1 MGSISGAGTIKVS
14 GDVTSNDLSVG
25 GTVYVSLVGSTNQV
39 LTGTG
44 VLKNLNVSKV
54 GGNVLLPTDFNLVGG
69 KLTGGGLIQ
78 NTGGKLNF
86 GNGVFAAYMVDFT
99 GTIDDVEINIS
110 NNTLTLQSDLVINK
124 TLTITTV
131 GSING
136 AGTIKVSGDV
146 TSNDTSVG
154 GTVYVSMEG
163 SMDQVLTGTG
173 VLKNLNVSQTV
184 GSSVLLPSNF
194 NLVVGTLT
202 GDGLIKND
210 GGKLNFGNGVFASYT
225 VNFTGTIDDVEINI
239 SNNTLTLQSDLVIN
253 NTLTIT
259 TVGSISGAGTIKVS
273 GDVTSNDL
281 SYGGNAFV
289 SLVSGINQNLT
300 GTGVLNNLDISK
312 TGGDVL
318 MGGFNKNFTLVTVSA
333 GQWDVLN
340 NTVAASGGFT
350 AQGGLITGA
359 GTLNGNVTVNNAG
372 TLGGTV
378 FINGNVIANTGGTI
392 NPGASPGCMT
402 INGNLTLNSGS
413 TFFVEIDGDTPCTEH
428 DQTIVNGT
436 VSING
441 ATLGGITSTV
451 PTSIIKII
459 DNNLTDG
466 IGGIKFAGAPEG
478 SCVLIG
484 TQSYLISYLGGDGN
498 DVTLSPFIP
507 EINVAGNATSIPD
520 GDVTPDV
527 LDDTDFGNVSVGTTH
542 DHTFTI
548 QNLGT
553 GTLNLTGGTIVSIS
567 GDPEFT
573 IQTQPL
579 TSSIANG
586 GPDLTFVVQF
596 SPTTIGS
603 RTATISIS
611 NDDCDEDPY
620 TFVVQA
626 EGIIPGAALDFDSV
640 DDLVNIGSDL
650 VLDNLSSFTVEAW
663 INPRTM
669 GETSQGRI
677 LDKGEVTFYVA
688 SALPTVNNIL
698 IGNVGYSGGLAN
710 YHSVNNTIVTGS
722 WAHVAMVHDA
732 TTKTTR
738 LYYNGTEVS
747 YSIATAGSGTRN
759 DDSALDMTIG
769 NAVTT
774 TRTFDGGIDEV
785 RIWNR
790 ILCQPEIQNNMNC
803 ELAGNETGL
812 VAYYQFNQGIAGG
825 SNPTE
830 TTLDD
835 LTANNNDGT
844 LTSFALT
851 GPTSNWVEPG
861 GVVSGTSC
869 TPFVDNTNPSITCPS
884 NQTVNANASC
894 QASLSNFV
902 PSTTA
907 SDNCT
912 ANPVITQ
919 SPAPGSTLVLGPNT
933 IIMTATDAAGNT
945 GTCSFIVTVVDNTN
959 PSISCPADI
968 IVSNDN
974 GLCGATV
981 IYSTPSGTDN
991 CSGQTTTQSAG
1002 LASSAF
1008 YPVGTTT
1015 NTFLVTDA
1023 AGNTATCS
1031 FTVTVNDNENPVITC
1046 PANITQTADP
1056 GVCEAV
1062 VTYNVSSSDNCPG
1075 EMIMQTAGLA
1085 SGSAFP
1091 VGTTT
1096 NSFTVTDAS
1105 GNTAICSFDVTVNDN
1120 ENPVITCPANI
1131 TQTADPGVC
1140 EAVVTYSVS
1149 SSDNCPG
1156 ETIMQTVGLASG
1168 SAFPVGTTTNSFTVT
1183 DASGNTAICSFDVTV
1198 NDNEN
1203 PSITCPADIS
1213 VNNDPGMCEA
1223 SVTIAVPIISDNCDD
1238 DGNALNFGPIIND
1251 YVDLNS
1257 PLIPLN
1263 ANDPFSIS
1271 LWVRTTNAE
1280 GIILSQ
1286 YFDATNN
1293 NRWILR
1299 VQSGLLKYDKVDE
1312 LNIPTT
1318 FVVNDGNWHHIAV
1331 TRNNTSNVTIYFDNE
1346 PVVTGIDNLG
1356 FLNHDTWLGATLSQ
1370 TNGINSFDGEL
1381 DEIHFWNY
1389 ARSASEIQ
1397 AEKNGNLIGNES
1409 GLIASYTFDQGNAC
1423 SNNVGLTNL
1432 TDQTGTNDGSL
1443 IDFNLTGGLAD
1454 PCSSNWTFGAFSAPI
1469 TLINDYTNIE
1479 DASAFYPV
1487 GATIVTWT
1495 ATDASG
1501 NTATCDI
1508 TVTVIDNEDPTITCP
1523 ANITQTADPGV
1534 CEAVVTYS
1542 VSSTDNC
1549 PGETIMQTAGLAS
1562 GSAFPIGTTTNI
1574 FKVTDASGNTAT
1586 CSFDVTV
1593 NDNENPSITCPGDI
1607 VVNNDAGV
1615 CEAVVTYSVSSTDN
1629 CPGETIMQ
1637 TAGLASGSAFPIGT
1651 TTNIFKVTDAS
1662 GNTATCSFD
1671 VTVNDNE
1678 NPSITCPGDIVV
1690 NNDPGVC
1697 EAVVTYSV
1705 SSSDNCP
1712 GETIMQTAGLA
1723 SGSAFPIGTTTN
1735 IFKVTDASGNTA
1747 TCSFD
1752 VTVNDNE
1759 NPSIT
1764 CPGDIVVNNDA
1775 GECEAVVTYS
1785 VSSSDNCPG
1794 ETIMQT
1800 AGLASG
1806 SAFPIGTTT
1815 NIFKVTDASG
1825 NTATCSFD
1833 VTVNDNEN
1841 PSITCPGDIVVNN
1854 DAGVCEAVV
1863 TYSVSS
1869 SDNCPGETIMQ
1880 TAGLASGSAFPV
1892 GTTTN
1897 IFKVTDTSGNTA
1909 ICSFDVTVNDNE
1921 NPVITCPANIT
1932 QTANPGVCEAV
1943 VAYSVSSSDNCP
1955 GETIMQTAGLASG
1968 SAFPL
1973 GTTTNSFKV
1982 TDASGNTAICSFD
1995 VTVNDNENP
2004 VITCPAN
2011 ITQTADAGVCEAVV
2025 TYSVSSSDN
2034 CPGETIMQT
2043 VGLAS
2048 GSAFP
2053 VGTTTNSFTVTD
2065 ASGNTA
2071 ICSFDVTVND
2081 NENPSITCP
2090 ADIMV
2095 NNDPGECEA
2104 DVTVPL
2110 PVANDN
2116 CTALGGGLNF
2126 GGAPEYVN
2134 LGPISALN
2142 NSLTATFEA
2151 CIKLNV
2157 ALNQFTRSTI
2167 IGRDARFEF
2176 QVDVNGVGL
2185 RINNGMEFFAPITVT
2200 PGVWYQLAAVYD
2212 NGNITIYA
2220 DGVNIGTMTQGSPIL
2235 GLSNDVALGARTG
2248 GVKSVNGV
2256 LDEVRIWSIARTQ
2269 AEIQSTRTTPLNGN
2283 EAGLV
2288 GYWAMEDGTGSTTV
2302 TDVTGNGNDGTLTN
2316 MDPATDWVEGHA
2328 FPPTVVNDYNGTG
2341 DASDTYPVGATTVT
2355 WTATDAAGNQSTCQ
2369 HTVTVNDTEDPT
2381 ITCPAD
2387 IAVNTDSGVCGAVVT
2402 YTTPV
2407 GTDNCP
2413 GATTTQTAGV
2423 GSGATF
2429 PVGTTTETYLVT
2441 DAAGNTATCSFTVT
2455 VTDAEVPT
2463 ALCQDIT
2470 VQLDASGNAI
2480 ITAAQIDN
2488 GSNDACGIASL
2499 ALDDNSFDCSD
2510 IDIPAFQEYGEV
2522 NVTHTGGIATYTITE
2537 SDLIN
2542 WGTFSGCGAVPTRV
2556 WSSSGLEGWTWTDN
2570 LAAGTV
2576 VTSVE
2581 VNLSFDF
2588 SATGATRPFFLNGVN
2603 EGTSPG
2609 PNDGINCASVVKTF
2623 TLPPTN
2629 YIVGGLNTFSWDFI
2643 PFTYVLITGSVI
2655 SSTGVPVV
2663 LTVTDNNGN
2672 VSNCNALVTVEDN
2685 IAPSALCQN
2694 LTIQL
2699 DASGNASITPAQVD
2713 NGSTDNCSVDNLS
2726 LDITAFACADVGAN
2740 TVTLTVTDP
2749 SGNSSTC
2756 TATITVEDNI
2766 DPTITCPADVSVS
2779 TDAGVCEAT
2788 GVNLGTPTTGDNCPG
2803 ENASNDA
2810 PAAFPAGTTVV
2821 TWTVTDAS
2829 GNTATCTQNV
2839 TVTDDEDPTIT
2850 CPADVSVSADAGV
2863 CQATGVSLGT
2873 PTTSDNCPGES
2884 ASNDAPASF
2893 PVGTTVVTWTVTDA
2907 AGNTATCTQNVTVT
2921 DTEDPTI
2928 TCPADIAVNT
2938 DSGVCGAVV
2947 TYTTPVGTDN
2957 CPGATTT
2964 QTAGVGSGATFP
2976 VGTTTETYLVTD
2988 AAGNTATCSFTVT
3001 VTDAE
3006 APTALCQDIT
3016 VQLDASGNA
3025 IITAAQIDNGSNDA
3039 CGIASLSLR

>member
-1 MGSISGAGTIKVS
+1 MINAKQKFSLACSVLFLLAVTAPTLAADLTWSGAGATNDWSEAANWTVTSGIDADGIPDSNDKVIFNATSVKNTVVNVAFLIKDLEINAAYSGMFSLVSDLTLKNGIITGTGLIQSTGGKLFFGDGSFAPYTVDFTGTIDDVEINISNNTLTLQSDLVINNTLTITTVGSISGAGTIKVSGDVTSNDTSVGGTVYVSMEGSMDQVLTGTGKLKNLNVSQIVGSSVLLPSDFNLVGGTLTGDGLIKNDGGKLFFGDGSFAPYTVDFTGTIDDVEINISNNTLTLQSDLVINNTLTITTVGSISGAGTIKVSGDVTSNDLSVGGTVYVSMEGSMDQVLTGTGVLKNLNVSQTGGSSILLPSDFNLVGGTLTGDGLIKNDGGKLNFGNGVFASYTVNFTGTIDDVEINISNNTLTLQSDLVINNTLTITTVGSISGAGTIKVSGDVTSNDTSVGGTVYVSMEGSMDQVLTGTGKLKNLNVSQTVGSSVLLPSDFNLVGGTLTGDGLIKNDGGKLFFGDGSFAPYTVDFTGTIDDVEINISNNTLTLQSDLVINNTLTITTVGSISGAGTIKVSGDVTSNDLSVGGTVYVSLVGSTNQVLTGTGVLKNLDVSKVGGNVLLPTDFNLVGGKLTGGGLIQNTGGKLNFGNGVFAAYMVDFTGTIDDVEINISNNTLTLQSDLVINNTLTITTVGSISGAGTIKVS

-239 SNNTLTLQSDLVIN
+239 FNNTLTLQSDLVIN

-451 PTSIIKII
+451 PTSIITII

-1213 VNNDPGMCEA
+1213 VNNDPGICEA

-1286 YFDATNN
+1286 YSDATNN

-1651 TTNIFKVTDAS
+1651 TTNIFKVTDTS

-1678 NPSITCPGDIVV
+1678 NPVITCPGDITQYS
-1690 NNDPGVC
+1690 DPGVC

-1723 SGSAFPIGTTTN
+1723 SGSAFPVGIGHRLQPTMILRSPMLLVKYCN
-1735 IFKVTDASGNTA
+1735 CPG
-1747 TCSFD
+1747 CSFD
-1752 VTVNDNE
+1752 VTDASVNDNE
-1759 NPSIT
+1759 NP
-1764 CPGDIVVNNDA
+1764 
-1775 GECEAVVTYS
+1775 
-1785 VSSSDNCPG
+1785 
-1794 ETIMQT
+1794 
-1800 AGLASG
+1800 
-1806 SAFPIGTTT
+1806 FP
-1815 NIFKVTDASG
+1815 
-1825 NTATCSFD
+1825 
-1833 VTVNDNEN
+1833 
-1841 PSITCPGDIVVNN
+1841 
-1854 DAGVCEAVV
+1854 
-1863 TYSVSS
+1863 Y
-1869 SDNCPGETIMQ
+1869 
-1880 TAGLASGSAFPV
+1880 
-1892 GTTTN
+1892 
-1897 IFKVTDTSGNTA
+1897 
-1909 ICSFDVTVNDNE
+1909 
-1921 NPVITCPANIT
+1921 
-1932 QTANPGVCEAV
+1932 
-1943 VAYSVSSSDNCP
+1943 
-1955 GETIMQTAGLASG
+1955 
-1968 SAFPL
+1968 
-1973 GTTTNSFKV
+1973 
-1982 TDASGNTAICSFD
+1982 
-1995 VTVNDNENP
+1995 
-2004 VITCPAN
+2004 
-2011 ITQTADAGVCEAVV
+2011 
-2025 TYSVSSSDN
+2025 
-2034 CPGETIMQT
+2034 
-2043 VGLAS
+2043 
-2048 GSAFP
+2048 
-2053 VGTTTNSFTVTD
+2053 
-2065 ASGNTA
+2065 
-2071 ICSFDVTVND
+2071 
-2081 NENPSITCP
+2081 
-2090 ADIMV
+2090 
-2095 NNDPGECEA
+2095 NDPG
-2104 DVTVPL
+2104 
-2110 PVANDN
+2110 
-2116 CTALGGGLNF
+2116 
-2126 GGAPEYVN
+2126 
-2134 LGPISALN
+2134 
-2142 NSLTATFEA
+2142 
-2151 CIKLNV
+2151 
-2157 ALNQFTRSTI
+2157 
-2167 IGRDARFEF
+2167 
-2176 QVDVNGVGL
+2176 
-2185 RINNGMEFFAPITVT
+2185 M
-2200 PGVWYQLAAVYD
+2200 
-2212 NGNITIYA
+2212 
-2220 DGVNIGTMTQGSPIL
+2220 
-2235 GLSNDVALGARTG
+2235 
-2248 GVKSVNGV
+2248 
-2256 LDEVRIWSIARTQ
+2256 
-2269 AEIQSTRTTPLNGN
+2269 
-2283 EAGLV
+2283 
-2288 GYWAMEDGTGSTTV
+2288 
-2302 TDVTGNGNDGTLTN
+2302 
-2316 MDPATDWVEGHA
+2316 
-2328 FPPTVVNDYNGTG
+2328 
-2341 DASDTYPVGATTVT
+2341 
-2355 WTATDAAGNQSTCQ
+2355 
-2369 HTVTVNDTEDPT
+2369 
-2381 ITCPAD
+2381 
-2387 IAVNTDSGVCGAVVT
+2387 
-2402 YTTPV
+2402 
-2407 GTDNCP
+2407 
-2413 GATTTQTAGV
+2413 
-2423 GSGATF
+2423 
-2429 PVGTTTETYLVT
+2429 
-2441 DAAGNTATCSFTVT
+2441 
-2455 VTDAEVPT
+2455 
-2463 ALCQDIT
+2463 
-2470 VQLDASGNAI
+2470 
-2480 ITAAQIDN
+2480 
-2488 GSNDACGIASL
+2488 
-2499 ALDDNSFDCSD
+2499 
-2510 IDIPAFQEYGEV
+2510 
-2522 NVTHTGGIATYTITE
+2522 
-2537 SDLIN
+2537 
-2542 WGTFSGCGAVPTRV
+2542 
-2556 WSSSGLEGWTWTDN
+2556 
-2570 LAAGTV
+2570 
-2576 VTSVE
+2576 
-2581 VNLSFDF
+2581 
-2588 SATGATRPFFLNGVN
+2588 
-2603 EGTSPG
+2603 
-2609 PNDGINCASVVKTF
+2609 
-2623 TLPPTN
+2623 
-2629 YIVGGLNTFSWDFI
+2629 
-2643 PFTYVLITGSVI
+2643 
-2655 SSTGVPVV
+2655 
-2663 LTVTDNNGN
+2663 
-2672 VSNCNALVTVEDN
+2672 
-2685 IAPSALCQN
+2685 
-2694 LTIQL
+2694 
-2699 DASGNASITPAQVD
+2699 
-2713 NGSTDNCSVDNLS
+2713 
-2726 LDITAFACADVGAN
+2726 
-2740 TVTLTVTDP
+2740 
-2749 SGNSSTC
+2749 
-2756 TATITVEDNI
+2756 
-2766 DPTITCPADVSVS
+2766 
-2779 TDAGVCEAT
+2779 
-2788 GVNLGTPTTGDNCPG
+2788 
-2803 ENASNDA
+2803 
-2810 PAAFPAGTTVV
+2810 
-2821 TWTVTDAS
+2821 
-2829 GNTATCTQNV
+2829 
-2839 TVTDDEDPTIT
+2839 
-2850 CPADVSVSADAGV
+2850 
-2863 CQATGVSLGT
+2863 
-2873 PTTSDNCPGES
+2873 
-2884 ASNDAPASF
+2884 
-2893 PVGTTVVTWTVTDA
+2893 
-2907 AGNTATCTQNVTVT
+2907 
-2921 DTEDPTI
+2921 
-2928 TCPADIAVNT
+2928 
-2938 DSGVCGAVV
+2938 
-2947 TYTTPVGTDN
+2947 
-2957 CPGATTT
+2957 
-2964 QTAGVGSGATFP
+2964 
-2976 VGTTTETYLVTD
+2976 
-2988 AAGNTATCSFTVT
+2988 
-3001 VTDAE
+3001 
-3006 APTALCQDIT
+3006 
-3016 VQLDASGNA
+3016 
-3025 IITAAQIDNGSNDA
+3025 
-3039 CGIASLSLR
+3039 